1 MNDYPPEYDQ
11 DCRDNSTVE
20 EAFKGFTGPYDLYRT
35 TYKYTD
41 CGPSVGV
48 CIQYLEVIPPDGFND
63 YPSEIERSKW
73 VYCDDLYQLGTW
85 SAMAQRG
92 ELITALCVSSIVE
105 GVDQTTDTHEISC
118 DPDDLMQRATP
129 EEGDNLHETLERL
142 FYKAVDAVNEEAG
155 QIWRDTHGCEECARH
170 WASEGIIEGDYGN
183 PMEGCDGTT
192 WVWKDC
198 PECQG
203 HGVAI

>member
-11 DCRDNSTVE
+11 EIPDNSTVE
-20 EAFKGFTGPYDLYRT
+20 AAFADFTGPGEMYRAI
-35 TYKYTD
+35 YKYTD

-48 CIQYLEVIPPDGFND
+48 CIQYLEVIPPDGFHE

-73 VYCDDLYQLGTW
+73 VYCDDLYKLGTW
-85 SAMAQRG
+85 ADMAHRG
-92 ELITALCVSSIVE
+92 ELITAICVSSIVE

-118 DPDDLMQRATP
+118 DPDDLESQATP
-129 EEGDNLHETLERL
+129 DEGDNLHETLERL
-142 FYKAVDAVNEEAG
+142 FYKAVDAVNDEAG
-155 QIWRDTHGCEECARH
+155 QIWRDTHGCEGCARH

-198 PECQG
+198 PKCQG